1 MRNLDRIG
9 TIKTPT
15 VTNTDGSVTKSWA
28 TVIDYPF
35 ALDSSN
41 GQENKNADKMEGVQT
56 LIITGRWYNGLT
68 SEMKMTIDGVDWN
81 IEGIAEMGRK
91 ERLILT
97 LRKND

>member
-1 MRNLDRIG
+1 MRNLDKIG
-9 TIKTPT
+9 TIKQRTE
-15 VTNTDGSVTKSWA
+15 TNTNGSVTSSWA
-28 TVIDYPF
+28 TVVNYPF

-41 GQENKNADKMEGVQT
+41 GAEQKNADKIEGVQT
-56 LIITGRWYNGLT
+56 LIVTGRYYAGIT
-68 SEMKMTIDGVDWN
+68 SEMKMVIDSIDWN